1 MTRCWLCAG
10 ERVRIRWL
18 RRAIL
23 DLDQVEAF
31 VARDNPVAA
40 TALVVEI
47 VQAVSLLGEQP
58 GLGRSG
64 RVPQTRELVVPG
76 TPYLVPYR
84 VVEGTVQI
92 LRVYHGARRWP
103 VRL

>member
-1 MTRCWLCAG
+1 
-10 ERVRIRWL
+10 VRIRWL

-23 DLDQVEAF
+23 DLDEVEAF
-31 VARDNPVAA
+31 VARDNPAAA
-40 TALVVEI
+40 TELVAEI
-47 VQAVSLLGEQP
+47 LQAVSLLRDQP
-58 GLGRSG
+58 GIGRSG

-84 VVEGTVQI
+84 VVDGTIQI

-103 VRL
+103 EQL

>member
-1 MTRCWLCAG
+1 
-10 ERVRIRWL
+10 VRIRWL

-23 DLDQVEAF
+23 DLDEVEAF
-31 VARDNPVAA
+31 VARDNPAA
-40 TALVVEI
+40 AAALIAEI
-47 VQAVSLLGEQP
+47 VQAVSLLREQP
-58 GLGRSG
+58 GIGRSG

-84 VVEGTVQI
+84 VVDGTIQI

-103 VRL
+103 EQL